1 MVQRIIL
8 ELGPWSWWVLGLAL
22 LAAEVVAPG
31 VFLVWIAIA
40 ALITGV
46 LSLLLWDTVVW
57 GWQVQLI
64 VFALL
69 SIIAVLVGRRF
80 ISSSSGETDEPLLNQ
95 RAQSLVGRTA
105 VLEKPIAEGHGRV
118 RLDDTIWIVEG
129 PDLPAGTRVRIV
141 ASHGRHLTVESA
153 LPSPRR

>member
-46 LSLLLWDTVVW
+46 LSLLLWDSCRLGLAGSVRRLRASVHRRRSPWAATSSPR
-57 GWQVQLI
+57 LP
-64 VFALL
+64 
-69 SIIAVLVGRRF
+69 GRRTNRC
-80 ISSSSGETDEPLLNQ
+80 STNA
-95 RAQSLVGRTA
+95 AQSLVGRTA

-141 ASHGRHLTVESA
+141 ASHGRNLTVESA
-153 LPSPRR
+153 

>member
-8 ELGPWSWWVLGLAL
+8 ELGPWSWWVLGLVL

-31 VFLVWIAIA
+31 VFLIWIAIA
-40 ALITGV
+40 ALITGA
-46 LSLLLWDTVVW
+46 LSLMLWDTIVW
-57 GWQVQLI
+57 GWQVQFV

-69 SIIAVLVGRRF
+69 SIISVLLGRHF
-80 ISSSSGETDEPLLNQ
+80 VSSSARETDEPLLNQ

-141 ASHGRHLTVESA
+141 ASHGRSLTVESA
-153 LPSPRR
+153 